1 MIKKTIKK
9 EKKNPLYTLFKKERV
24 ALINSIREF
33 REGKNVLV
41 VSSFP
46 WIDTTSSHDYFEHDI
61 ENVCGTRLLDTVVK
75 WKWKYPCQ
83 GKNLIFLSHVYLSLS
98 GSPIRLET
106 EFPLSNFVTI
116 WSIFRSIGRISC
128 FLGAKIR

>member
-9 EKKNPLYTLFKKERV
+9 EKKNPLYTRFKKERV

-83 GKNLIFLSHVYLSLS
+83 GKNLIFLSHVYLSPS